1 MKSITRTAHLLLTV
15 LAIAVFSAC
24 ASAPQKVSNNNVWSL
39 LAKGDER
46 AKNFFM
52 GEVDVNARDS
62 NGRTPLHYAAE
73 QNNPVLAAFFI
84 AMGADVNAEDNS
96 GETPLGVCV
105 TKGSIKAAK
114 IIASSDADIHKLTK
128 NKISI
133 AHTALLDISFLE
145 AILTPAT
152 MESAD
157 KNGKTILHSASEAGN
172 VRAVKTIL
180 AAIDSADGNKT
191 LTAAGNR
198 NGPLDKK
205 DTNGQ
210 NALDIALSRPDSRN
224 HMETAEQLILAG
236 AVSANPIYYYFA
248 PAARSANY
256 DLRRADGLAPLHFAA
271 REGHE
276 GLISFLIERKANV
289 NIKNSSGATP
299 LHEAARSGKI
309 SVIKHIIK
317 NGAEVNVQDASGNSV
332 LHIAAP
338 AENHQAVIKLF
349 LDSAVNPNLRDDHG
363 DTPLHVLVS
372 LNRGPETVR
381 TLLDGNAHNNV
392 VDISARNIAG
402 QTPLYLAVYESRLT
416 LIPLL
421 LSRGS
426 DIFAADNSGVTPFDY
441 AVKMRGPVLDAL
453 ITPET
458 AQQKDSAGNTILH
471 LAVKNRGDTQIIG
484 KILDQNANIN
494 ARNRD
499 GDTVLHIAAR
509 MNQKEAG
516 EYILSKKANIF
527 YANSAGESPLY
538 IALIHPSGVLQWMFT
553 HETIT
558 ARDGLGNTMLHYV
571 ALWRMDKHIP
581 FIIQQGVSTEAANA
595 TGETPLFWA
604 VKYDGASTVKALLTA
619 NAYLHVRD
627 SLGKSVL
634 HAAVRWNAK
643 NAVTTLLNAGIDANV
658 HSLDMTTPLHEAV
671 RLGITDIAVILINH
685 GADLEVRD
693 AGGNTPFMEAVKAG
707 QIATVNLLAKM
718 GANAMTRNA
727 NGDTPLHA
735 AIVREDD
742 AAIKALLGMG
752 VSIHARNTR
761 NRTPFQIALN
771 DYPEMVSVLLTKDRV
786 NGSDDFG
793 NSPLH
798 IAIQEKVP
806 APTLRIIIEKGTRL
820 STVDSNG
827 RIPLRLAADMNDWE
841 LARILADAGSDPFLP
856 AVDNKTSGEVAIV
869 RGTDA
874 VRAVFSGKAINAK
887 DVSGNTILHYAARMG
902 KPETI
907 SLLLELGAAK
917 NAKNISAES
926 PADVA
931 LRWNNR
937 ENAALLN

>member
-1 MKSITRTAHLLLTV
+1 MKFITRTGYLLLTV
-15 LAIAVFSAC
+15 LAAMAFCAC
-24 ASAPQKVSNNNVWSL
+24 KSTPKKVSNNNVWSL

-46 AKNFFM
+46 ARNYFL

-62 NGRTPLHYAAE
+62 RGRTPLHYAAE
-73 QNNPVLAAFFI
+73 QNNAALAAFFI

-96 GETPLGVCV
+96 HETPLGVCAER
-105 TKGSIKAAK
+105 GSVKAAK
-114 IIASSDADIHKLTK
+114 VIASSGADIHKPTK
-128 NKISI
+128 NEISI
-133 AHTALLDISFLE
+133 AQTALLDIPFLE
-145 AILTPAT
+145 AILTPVS
-152 MESAD
+152 MESED
-157 KNGKTILHSASEAGN
+157 QNGKTILHSASEMGN
-172 VRAVKTIL
+172 VKATQAIL
-180 AAIDSADGNKT
+180 AAIDADGTKH
-191 LTAAGNR
+191 LAPAGTR
-198 NGPLDKK
+198 NGPLDKR
-205 DTNGQ
+205 DPNGS
-210 NALDIALSRPDSRN
+210 NALDIALSRPDSRD

-236 AVSANPIYYYFA
+236 AISANPIYYYFA
-248 PAARSANY
+248 PAAKNANY
-256 DLRRADGLAPLHFAA
+256 DLRRSDGLAPLHFAA

-276 GLISFLIERKANV
+276 GLINFLIERKANV

-299 LHEAARSGKI
+299 LHEAARSGKV
-309 SVIKHIIK
+309 SVISLIIK
-317 NGAEVNVQDASGNSV
+317 NGAEVNTQDANGNSV

-338 AENHQAVIKLF
+338 AENHQEVIRLF
-349 LDSAVNPNLRDDHG
+349 LDNGVNPNLRDDHG

-381 TLLDGNAHNNV
+381 TLLDGGAHNNV
-392 VDISARNIAG
+392 VDISARNVTG
-402 QTPLYLAVYESRLT
+402 QTPLYLAVHEGRLA

-441 AVKMRGPVLDAL
+441 AMKVRGPVLDAL

-471 LAVKNRGDTQIIG
+471 LAVKNKGDAFIIG

-499 GDTVLHIAAR
+499 GDTALHIAAR
-509 MNQKEAG
+509 TNQKEAG
-516 EYILSKKANIF
+516 EYILSKRANIF

-538 IALIHPSGVLQWMFT
+538 IALTHPSGVLQWMFT
-553 HETIT
+553 RETV
-558 ARDGLGNTMLHYV
+558 AAHDGLGNTMLHYV

-604 VKYDGASTVKALLTA
+604 VKYDGASTVKALLAAKA
-619 NAYLHVRD
+619 NLHARD
-627 SLGKSVL
+627 SLGNSVL

-643 NAVTTLLNAGIDANV
+643 NAVVTLLNAGIDANV

-671 RLGITDIAVILINH
+671 RLGITDIAVILINR

-707 QIATVNLLAKM
+707 QIGTVTLLARM
-718 GANAMTRNA
+718 GANSMTRNA

-735 AIVREDD
+735 AIARDD
-742 AAIKALLGMG
+742 NATVKALLGMG

-761 NRTPFQIALN
+761 NRTPFQIALS
-771 DYPEMVSVLLTKDRV
+771 DSPEMVSVLLTKDRI
-786 NGSDDFG
+786 NTADDFG
-793 NSPLH
+793 NSALH

-806 APTLRIIIEKGTRL
+806 ASTMRVIIEKGTRL
-820 STVDSNG
+820 SAVDFNG
-827 RIPLRLAADMNDWE
+827 RIPLRLAADMNNWE
-841 LARILADAGSDPFLP
+841 LARVLSDAGSDPFSP
-856 AVDNKTSGEVAIV
+856 AVDNKTSAEVAIT

-874 VRAVFSGKAINAK
+874 IRAVFSGRAINAK
-887 DVSGNTILHYAARMG
+887 DGSGNTILHYAARMG
-902 KPETI
+902 KPEAI

-917 NAKNISAES
+917 SAKNISAES